1 MPQSPQWP
9 IVGRARSE
17 AGFCGPP
24 CTTTVFLR
32 TVERKPIV
40 AGFLDRVASWLAGP
54 TASSQAPHVEQVRTK
69 PTFEPEDP
77 RLPDT
82 TRPRVARLLSL
93 VSDIEARSVDDALL
107 VSALTEV
114 RQMRDS
120 HLPQLVTSYAEIPAA
135 HRADIFR
142 KTGKSA
148 SYNLNAAVDRMI
160 QRLETLSST
169 MAQDDIDS
177 FADNL
182 RFIEHRYGSGDP
194 SP

>member
-1 MPQSPQWP
+1 MLH
-9 IVGRARSE
+9 R
-17 AGFCGPP
+17 F
-24 CTTTVFLR
+24 
-32 TVERKPIV
+32 VERKPV
-40 AGFLDRVASWLAGP
+40 VSGFLDRVASWLAGP
-54 TASSQAPHVEQVRTK
+54 AASRPEAAIEPVRTA
-69 PTFEPEDP
+69 PTIEPEDL

-93 VSDIEARSVDDALL
+93 ASDIEARSLDDALMI
-107 VSALTEV
+107 SALTEV
-114 RQMRDS
+114 RQMRDT

-148 SYNLNAAVDRMI
+148 SYNLNSAVDKMI

-194 SP
+194 AP

>member
-1 MPQSPQWP
+1 MS
-9 IVGRARSE
+9 
-17 AGFCGPP
+17 
-24 CTTTVFLR
+24 
-32 TVERKPIV
+32 
-40 AGFLDRVASWLAGP
+40 GFLDRVASWLAGP
-54 TASSQAPHVEQVRTK
+54 VASRPAIPVEQVRTA
-69 PTFEPEDP
+69 PALEPEDP

-93 VSDIEARSVDDALL
+93 ASDIEARSLDDALL
-107 VSALTEV
+107 ISALTEV
-114 RQMRDS
+114 RQMRDT
-120 HLPQLVTSYAEIPAA
+120 HLPQLVTSYAEIPAT

-148 SYNLNAAVDRMI
+148 SYNLNAAVDKMI
-160 QRLETLSST
+160 QRLEILSRT

-194 SP
+194 PP